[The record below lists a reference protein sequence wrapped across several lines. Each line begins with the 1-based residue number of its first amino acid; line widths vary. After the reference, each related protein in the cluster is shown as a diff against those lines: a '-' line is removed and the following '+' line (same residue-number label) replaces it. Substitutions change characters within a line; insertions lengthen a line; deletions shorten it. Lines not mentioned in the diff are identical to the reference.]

1 MTLGAPLNRIES
13 TPTAHV
19 RHWVFAGPR
28 QPILV
33 VGLEPLLGHLHIVLS
48 SWPHH
53 GVSAPAPRPADVLV
67 ELNGRSL
74 RIRARTA
81 SRWESSL
88 DTPIHAVLAVVG
100 GLICALLV
108 QMDGAVLLHAGAA
121 KVGKGLALL
130 IGDPRPE
137 RAA

>member
-1 MTLGAPLNRIES
+1 MTLGGTLNRIES
-13 TPTAHV
+13 APAARH

-28 QPILV
+28 EPILV

-74 RIRARTA
+74 HIRARTP

-88 DTPIHAVLAVVG
+88 DTPVHAVLGVVS
-100 GLICALLV
+100 GLICASLV
-108 QMDGAVLLHAGAA
+108 QMDGAVCIHAGAA
-121 KVGKGLALL
+121 
-130 IGDPRPE
+130 
-137 RAA
+137 